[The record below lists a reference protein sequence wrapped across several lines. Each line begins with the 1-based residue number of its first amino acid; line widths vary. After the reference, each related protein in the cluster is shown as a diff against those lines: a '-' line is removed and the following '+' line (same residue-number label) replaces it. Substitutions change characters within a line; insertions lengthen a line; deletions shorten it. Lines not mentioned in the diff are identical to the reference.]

1 VVLVAAGELL
11 QIGGCA
17 LLVFPAA
24 NRGRE
29 WRAATGGCGGEE
41 GKTKSVY
48 SLPRGS
54 GDGNDDGDS
63 DGNCCLVQLRALS
76 MIARIEIAID
86 GALSRLS
93 ISLLPSIAS
102 RFECPR
108 QSDAC
113 QSNAS
118 QLPIVRATKL
128 QSPSALR

>member
-1 VVLVAAGELL
+1 VVLVTGGELL

-24 NRGRE
+24 NRDRE
-29 WRAATGGCGGEE
+29 WRAASATGGCGGEE

-93 ISLLPSIAS
+93 IS
-102 RFECPR
+102 
-108 QSDAC
+108 
-113 QSNAS
+113 
-118 QLPIVRATKL
+118 IVSLDR
-128 QSPSALR
+128 